1 MFQSTTKGVLHF
13 EDLSSQQFE
22 DLYRN
27 ILHITGDY
35 QDIRAYGI
43 KGSDDGVD
51 IFCTEK
57 ATGLN
62 FFIQCKRYKNLHLA
76 DLKKIVNRIIGKHS
90 IFRLDELSVFHP
102 FQRKDV
108 APARIHHH

>member
-13 EDLSSQQFE
+13 EDLSPQQFE

-51 IFCTEK
+51 IF
-57 ATGLN
+57 
-62 FFIQCKRYKNLHLA
+62 
-76 DLKKIVNRIIGKHS
+76 
-90 IFRLDELSVFHP
+90 
-102 FQRKDV
+102 
-108 APARIHHH
+108 

>member
-13 EDLSSQQFE
+13 EDLSPQQFE

-57 ATGLN
+57 APGFLAHDKQGRN
-62 FFIQCKRYKNLHLA
+62 DKPIQRMSGA
-76 DLKKIVNRIIGKHS
+76 
-90 IFRLDELSVFHP
+90 
-102 FQRKDV
+102 
-108 APARIHHH
+108 

>member
-13 EDLSSQQFE
+13 EDLSPQQFE

-62 FFIQCKRYKNLHLA
+62 FYGAQNEAYIT
-76 DLKKIVNRIIGKHS
+76 KISLNP
-90 IFRLDELSVFHP
+90 FVFNT
-102 FQRKDV
+102 FSQ
-108 APARIHHH
+108 IL

>member
-13 EDLSSQQFE
+13 EDLSPQQFE

-43 KGSDDGVD
+43 KGSDDGVSRKIRGIHGGGYDD
-51 IFCTEK
+51 IR
-57 ATGLN
+57 G
-62 FFIQCKRYKNLHLA
+62 
-76 DLKKIVNRIIGKHS
+76 
-90 IFRLDELSVFHP
+90 
-102 FQRKDV
+102 
-108 APARIHHH
+108 

>member
-13 EDLSSQQFE
+13 EDLSPQQFE

-51 IFCTEK
+51 IFVP
-57 ATGLN
+57 
-62 FFIQCKRYKNLHLA
+62 
-76 DLKKIVNRIIGKHS
+76 KK
-90 IFRLDELSVFHP
+90 RLD
-102 FQRKDV
+102 
-108 APARIHHH
+108 